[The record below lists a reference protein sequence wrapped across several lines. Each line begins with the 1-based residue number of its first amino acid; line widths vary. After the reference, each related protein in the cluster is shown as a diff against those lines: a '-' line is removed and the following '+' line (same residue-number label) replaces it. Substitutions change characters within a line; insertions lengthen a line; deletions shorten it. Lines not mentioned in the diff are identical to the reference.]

1 MREPCIGFRGAR
13 SRSNVVFSGKVANER
28 RNRGYF
34 TKKVANDSHKDGEK
48 EEFLFLRR
56 IKHRKCSKGKGE
68 ACMATVLDMG
78 VDLGTASVVIYGKGK
93 DVVLNE
99 PAVIAFDRD
108 TRNVLA
114 VGEEARRMMGR
125 TPSNIAAIRPLQN
138 GMVADMDMACTML
151 RYFVGRV
158 VGKRLIGGPRILI
171 SVPTGVNDMEKHRI
185 TTSLFETG
193 ARRTQLIDRPIAAAI
208 GAGLPIG
215 EAYGE
220 MIVDI
225 GGGTADIAV
234 LSQGQII
241 ASNRESV
248 NQIGSDAFDDA
259 IIRYI
264 RRKHNLLI
272 GEPTAEDMKISI
284 GSALPRNEQFYMEIT
299 GRNLISGLPKVMR
312 ITSDE
317 ITEALEDPLHSLLEA
332 IQAVLE
338 KTPAE
343 LLADIFETGLTLTG
357 GGAQLSG
364 LTEAV
369 SLALKVNCR
378 LAEYPQECVARGC
391 GLTLENWSEYG
402 KYLNDR
408 RKRR

>member
-1 MREPCIGFRGAR
+1 
-13 SRSNVVFSGKVANER
+13 
-28 RNRGYF
+28 
-34 TKKVANDSHKDGEK
+34 
-48 EEFLFLRR
+48 
-56 IKHRKCSKGKGE
+56 
-68 ACMATVLDMG
+68 MASVLDIG

-108 TRNVLA
+108 SRNVLA

-138 GMVADMDMACTML
+138 GMVSDMDMTCTML
-151 RYFVGRV
+151 RYFVNKV
-158 VGKRLIGGPRILI
+158 VGKRLIGGPRVLI
-171 SVPTGVNDMEKHRI
+171 SVPTGVNEMEKHRI

-193 ARRTQLIDRPIAAAI
+193 ARRTQLMDRPRAAAI

-215 EAYGE
+215 ENYGE

-225 GGGTADIAV
+225 GGGAADIAV
-234 LSQGQII
+234 LSHGEVI
-241 ASNRESV
+241 ASNRDSV

-272 GEPTAEDMKISI
+272 GEPTAEDLKISI

-299 GRNLISGLPKVMR
+299 GRNLISGLPKIMR

-317 ITEALEDPLHSLLEA
+317 ITEALEDPLHSLMEA

-338 KTPAE
+338 QTPAE
-343 LLADIFETGLTLTG
+343 LLADIFESGITISG
-357 GGAQLSG
+357 GGALLSG
-364 LTEAV
+364 LTEAI
-369 SLALKVNCR
+369 SLGLKVDCR
-378 LAEYPQECVARGC
+378 LAEFPQECVARGC
-391 GLTLENWSEYG
+391 GMTLENWNEYG
-402 KYLNDR
+402 KYLSDR

>member
-1 MREPCIGFRGAR
+1 
-13 SRSNVVFSGKVANER
+13 
-28 RNRGYF
+28 
-34 TKKVANDSHKDGEK
+34 
-48 EEFLFLRR
+48 
-56 IKHRKCSKGKGE
+56 
-68 ACMATVLDMG
+68 MAMVQDMG

-138 GMVADMDMACTML
+138 GMVADMEMACTML

-171 SVPTGVNDMEKHRI
+171 SVPTGVNELEKHRI

-193 ARRTQLIDRPIAAAI
+193 ARRTQLMDRPIAAAI

-215 EAYGE
+215 EAYGQ

-234 LSQGQII
+234 ISQGQII

-248 NQIGSDAFDDA
+248 NQTGSDAFDDA

-272 GEPTAEDMKISI
+272 GGPTAEDLKISI
-284 GSALPRNEQFYMEIT
+284 GSALPRNEQFYMEVT
-299 GRNLISGLPKVMR
+299 GRNLLTGLPKVMR

-317 ITEALEDPLHSLLEA
+317 ITEALDEPLHALLEA

-338 KTPAE
+338 QSPAE
-343 LLADIFETGLTLTG
+343 LLADIFETGINLSG
-357 GGAQLSG
+357 GGAQLAG
-364 LTEAV
+364 LCEAV
-369 SLALKVNCR
+369 ALQLKVDCH
-378 LAEYPQECVARGC
+378 LAENPQECVARGC
-391 GLTLENWSEYG
+391 GMTLEKWSEFG
-402 KYLNDR
+402 QFLSDR
-408 RKRR
+408 RRRR

>member
-1 MREPCIGFRGAR
+1 
-13 SRSNVVFSGKVANER
+13 
-28 RNRGYF
+28 
-34 TKKVANDSHKDGEK
+34 
-48 EEFLFLRR
+48 
-56 IKHRKCSKGKGE
+56 
-68 ACMATVLDMG
+68 MATVLDMG

-171 SVPTGVNDMEKHRI
+171 SVPTGVNELEKHRI

-234 LSQGQII
+234 ISQGQII

-272 GEPTAEDMKISI
+272 GGPTAEDLKISI
-284 GSALPRNEQFYMEIT
+284 GSALPRSEQFYMEIT
-299 GRNLISGLPKVMR
+299 GRNLISGLPKIMR

-317 ITEALEDPLHSLLEA
+317 ITEALDDPLHSLLEA

-357 GGAQLSG
+357 GGALLSG
-364 LTEAV
+364 LAEAV
-369 SLALKVNCR
+369 SLALKLDCR
-378 LAEYPQECVARGC
+378 LAEYPQESVARGC
-391 GLTLENWSEYG
+391 GLTLENWNEYG

-408 RKRR
+408 RKRRQ

>member
-1 MREPCIGFRGAR
+1 
-13 SRSNVVFSGKVANER
+13 
-28 RNRGYF
+28 
-34 TKKVANDSHKDGEK
+34 
-48 EEFLFLRR
+48 
-56 IKHRKCSKGKGE
+56 
-68 ACMATVLDMG
+68 MAMVLDMG
-78 VDLGTASVVIYGKGK
+78 VDLGTSSVVIYGKGK
-93 DVVLNE
+93 DMVLNE

-125 TPSNIAAIRPLQN
+125 TPSNIDAIRPLQK

-151 RYFVGRV
+151 RYFVGKV

-171 SVPTGVNDMEKHRI
+171 SVPTGVNEMEKHRI

-193 ARRTQLIDRPIAAAI
+193 ARRTQLMDRPIAAAI

-215 EAYGE
+215 EAYGQ

-225 GGGTADIAV
+225 GGGATDIAV
-234 LSQGQII
+234 ISQGQII

-248 NQIGSDAFDDA
+248 NQIGADSFDDA
-259 IIRYI
+259 IIRYV

-272 GEPTAEDMKISI
+272 GQPTAEDLKISI
-284 GSALPRNEQFYMEIT
+284 GSALPRSEQFYMEIA

-317 ITEALEDPLHSLLEA
+317 ITEALDDPLHALMEA

-357 GGAQLSG
+357 GGALLSN
-364 LTEAV
+364 LPQAI
-369 SLALKVNCR
+369 SLSLKLNCR
-378 LAEYPQECVARGC
+378 LAEYPQESVARGC
-391 GLTLENWSEYG
+391 GLTLENWNEYG
-402 KYLNDR
+402 KFLNER

>member
-1 MREPCIGFRGAR
+1 
-13 SRSNVVFSGKVANER
+13 
-28 RNRGYF
+28 
-34 TKKVANDSHKDGEK
+34 
-48 EEFLFLRR
+48 
-56 IKHRKCSKGKGE
+56 
-68 ACMATVLDMG
+68 MATVLDIG

-108 TRNVLA
+108 SRNVLA
-114 VGEEARRMMGR
+114 VGEDARRMMGR
-125 TPSNIAAIRPLQN
+125 TPSNIAAIRPLHS
-138 GMVADMDMACTML
+138 GMAADLDMACTML
-151 RYFVGRV
+151 RYFVSKV
-158 VGKRLIGGPRILI
+158 VGKRLIGGPRVLI
-171 SVPTGVNDMEKHRI
+171 SVPTGVNEMEKHRI

-193 ARRTQLIDRPIAAAI
+193 ARRTQLMDRPIAAAI

-215 EAYGE
+215 EAYGQ

-225 GGGTADIAV
+225 GGGATDIAV
-234 LSQGQII
+234 ISQGQII

-248 NQIGSDAFDDA
+248 NQIGADSFDDA
-259 IIRYI
+259 IIRYV

-272 GEPTAEDMKISI
+272 GQPTAEDLKISI
-284 GSALPRNEQFYMEIT
+284 GSALPRSEQFYMEIA

-317 ITEALEDPLHSLLEA
+317 ITEALDDPLHALMEA

-357 GGAQLSG
+357 GGALLSN
-364 LTEAV
+364 LPQAI
-369 SLALKVNCR
+369 SLSLKLNCR
-378 LAEYPQECVARGC
+378 LAEYPQESVARGC
-391 GLTLENWSEYG
+391 GLTLENWNEYG
-402 KYLNDR
+402 KFLNER